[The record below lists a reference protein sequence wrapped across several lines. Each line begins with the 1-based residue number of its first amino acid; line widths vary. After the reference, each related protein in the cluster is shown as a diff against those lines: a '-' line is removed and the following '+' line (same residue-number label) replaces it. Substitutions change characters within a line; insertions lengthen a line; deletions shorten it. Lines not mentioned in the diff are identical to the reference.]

1 MSALSGVIQVTS
13 VKPGSFGGAVFSG
26 RIVGEH
32 SVFTCKA
39 NYKLITRAPQPGEC
53 WQIEG
58 VIVGHDQFT
67 NFVQVNKCHIVN
79 LPVAAYLERLLVK
92 HPAFR
97 GLSFGKAKAS
107 KLLKEFSAEN
117 LVQMLNAG
125 KVTHLAEVIN
135 PDLAKSIVDAWL
147 TLQNEIATVEF
158 LMRHDF
164 HPDLAKNIIKVCKTN
179 TVERL
184 QQNPYSLIAF
194 HGLHENLWKT
204 IEAAALK
211 LGIAHDDPRRLAG
224 IVEHLLLSRL
234 DHGHTASP
242 VDEVRAWISAYL
254 QTSELTEKAIA
265 CALERRAIC
274 VNKLN
279 GITLLQPLGAAII
292 ESQLEQRLKELMA
305 TPRTLQDRSDSEIA
319 EAIYAYCKLHSEV
332 HGYSLAERQ
341 KQAIGMALTNCVSIL
356 TGFAGTGKTTV
367 LKAIVDITS
376 TYRTVYVLALSGK
389 AKERARE
396 ATGQEAYTIHSFL
409 AQVNDEH
416 SKISSG
422 GDPLVIVDEASM
434 VDIALMLKL
443 LKAFRNKAL
452 SLLLVG
458 DTGQLSPVGFG
469 ICFHIL
475 AKSSLVPSTQLNQ
488 VHRTVADSLL
498 QQVAMKVRAGTLPK
512 LPIWNNE
519 SEGVYLVPCTK
530 KSELLRELSR
540 IKRLLPDSQILT
552 PHMSERMPDSAHSIN
567 NSLQGDRQNS
577 FETPGIWM
585 GKYWLRVGDPVIIT
599 QNSYEH
605 NLFNGNTGLMTD
617 LVNTNGQSSG
627 VFSFNGEVFTL
638 SRADLFLLGI
648 KLAYAISIHK
658 SQGSEYL
665 TSIIC
670 SLSHSDFVE
679 RSMFY
684 TGLTRAKRLTLILS
698 TQEIC
703 AQSVARPNRSDTLCV
718 GFSL

>member
-1 MSALSGVIQVTS
+1 MIVLSGIIQITS
-13 VKPGSFGGAVFSG
+13 VKPGSFGGAIFSG
-26 RIVGEH
+26 RIIGEH
-32 SVFTCKA
+32 RIYTFKA

-58 VIVGHDQFT
+58 FIVGHDQFT
-67 NFVQVNKCHIVN
+67 NFVQVNICHIAN
-79 LPVAAYLERLLVK
+79 LPVAAYVERLLIK

-97 GLSFGKAKAS
+97 GLSFGKAKVS
-107 KLLKEFSAEN
+107 KLLREFSAEN
-117 LVQMLNAG
+117 LVQILNAG

-135 PDLAKSIVDAWL
+135 PDLAKNIVNAWL
-147 TLQNEIATVEF
+147 TLKNEIATVEF

-164 HPDLAKNIIKVCKTN
+164 HPDLAKSIIKVCKTN

-184 QQNPYSLIAF
+184 QQNPYSLITF

-224 IVEHLLLSRL
+224 IVEHLLLDRL
-234 DHGHTASP
+234 SHGHTACP
-242 VDEVRAWISAYL
+242 IDEVRAWISAYL
-254 QTSELTEKAIA
+254 QTSDLTEKAIA
-265 CALERRAIC
+265 CALARRAIC
-274 VNKLN
+274 VNKLY
-279 GITLLQPLGAAII
+279 GITLVQPLGAAII
-292 ESQLEQRLKELMA
+292 ESQLEQRFKELMA
-305 TPRTLQDRSDSEIA
+305 TPRTLQDRSNSEIA
-319 EAIYAYCKLHSEV
+319 DAIQAYCKLHSEV
-332 HGYSLAERQ
+332 HDYSLAEKQ
-341 KQAIGMALTNCVSIL
+341 KQAIGMALTNRVSIL

-376 TYRTVYVLALSGK
+376 AYRTVYVLALSGK

-396 ATGQEAYTIHSFL
+396 ATGHEAYTIHSFL

-416 SKISSG
+416 SQISTG

-443 LKAFRNKAL
+443 LKVFRKKAF

-458 DTGQLSPVGFG
+458 DAGQLSPVGFG
-469 ICFHIL
+469 ICFHTL
-475 AKSSLVPSTQLNQ
+475 ARSSLVPSTQLTQ

-498 QQVAMKVRAGTLPK
+498 QQVAMKVRVGILPK
-512 LPIWNNE
+512 LPIWNGE
-519 SEGVYLVPCTK
+519 SDGVYLVPCTN
-530 KSELLRELSR
+530 KSDLLTELSR

-552 PHMSERMPDSAHSIN
+552 PHMSERMPDSAHRIN
-567 NSLQGDRQNS
+567 NSLQADRQNS
-577 FETPGIWM
+577 FETPGVWM

-605 NLFNGNTGLMTD
+605 SLFNGNTGLMTD
-617 LVNTNGQSSG
+617 LVNIDGQSGG
-627 VFSFNGEVFTL
+627 VFSFNGEIYTL
-638 SRADLFLLGI
+638 LRADLFLLGM

-658 SQGSEYL
+658 SQGSEYQA
-665 TSIIC
+665 SVIC
-670 SLSHSDFVE
+670 SLTRSEFVE

-684 TGLTRAKRLTLILS
+684 TALTRSKRLSLILS
-698 TQEIC
+698 TQEIIQQC
-703 AQSVARPNRSDTLCV
+703 VARPNRSDMLCV

>member
-1 MSALSGVIQVTS
+1 MSVLSGVIQVTS
-13 VKPGSFGGAVFSG
+13 VKLGSFGGAIFSG
-26 RIVGEH
+26 RIIGEH
-32 SVFTCKA
+32 RIYTCKV

-53 WQIEG
+53 WQLEG
-58 VIVGHDQFT
+58 SIVGHDQFT
-67 NFVQVNKCHIVN
+67 NFVQVNRCHIVN

-92 HPAFR
+92 HPTFR
-97 GLSFGKAKAS
+97 GLSFGKAKVR
-107 KLLKEFSAEN
+107 KLLREFSAEN
-117 LVQMLNAG
+117 LVQILNAG

-135 PDLAKSIVDAWL
+135 PNLAKSIVNAWL
-147 TLQNEIATVEF
+147 TLKNEVATVEF

-164 HPDLAKNIIKVCKTN
+164 PPDLAKSIIKVCKTN

-194 HGLHENLWKT
+194 HGLHENLWRT
-204 IEAAALK
+204 IESAALR
-211 LGIAHDDPRRLAG
+211 LGIARDDPRRLSG
-224 IVEHLLLSRL
+224 IVEHFLLSRL
-234 DHGHTASP
+234 DHGHTACP
-242 VDEVRAWISAYL
+242 IDDVRSGISAYL
-254 QTSELTEKAIA
+254 QTNDLTEKAIT

-274 VNKLN
+274 VKKLN
-279 GITLLQPLGAAII
+279 GTTLLQPLGAAII
-292 ESQLEQRLKELMA
+292 ESQVEQRFRELVA
-305 TPRTLQDRSDSEIA
+305 TPHTLLHRSNSQVA
-319 EAIYAYCKLHSEV
+319 EAIQSYCKLHSEL
-332 HGYSLAERQ
+332 HGYSLAEKQ
-341 KQAIGMALTNCVSIL
+341 KQAIGMALTNRVSTL

-376 TYRTVYVLALSGK
+376 SYRTVYVLALSGK

-416 SKISSG
+416 SKISTG

-434 VDIALMLKL
+434 VDVALMLKL
-443 LKAFRNKAL
+443 LKAFRNNAF

-458 DTGQLSPVGFG
+458 DSGQLSPVGFG

-475 AKSSLVPSTQLNQ
+475 AKSSLIPSTQLNQ
-488 VHRTVADSLL
+488 VHRTTADSLL
-498 QQVAMKVRAGTLPK
+498 QQVAMKVRIGTLPE
-512 LPIWNNE
+512 LPIWNME
-519 SEGVYLVPCTK
+519 KDGVYLVPCTN
-530 KSELLRELSR
+530 KSDLLRELTK
-540 IKRLLPDSQILT
+540 IKRFLPDSQILT
-552 PHMSERMPDSAHSIN
+552 PHMSERMPDSAHLIN
-567 NSLQGDRQNS
+567 NSLQADRQNA

-617 LVNTNGQSSG
+617 LVNTDDQSSG
-627 VFSFNGEVFTL
+627 VFSFNGEIYTL
-638 SRADLFLLGI
+638 SRADLFLLGV

-658 SQGSEYL
+658 SQGSEYQ

-670 SLSHSDFVE
+670 SLTNSDFVE

-684 TGLTRAKRLTLILS
+684 TGLTRAKRLVLILS

-703 AQSVARPNRSDTLCV
+703 ERSVARPNRSDMLCV
-718 GFSL
+718 GFAL